1 MRASKAAL
9 GRPFLWLDPHRSRR
23 IQRHR
28 RAGPRLQ
35 VSAVRDEPGLDRS
48 TDPVSIQQAMHT
60 PLMQS
65 SEQVRHMVASQPRQQ
80 DMSQHAQSHPSP
92 SLAM

>member
-1 MRASKAAL
+1 LIRIDRVELNDTGALVRAA
-9 GRPFLWLDPHRSRR
+9 
-23 IQRHR
+23 
-28 RAGPRLQ
+28 Q

-80 DMSQHAQSHPSP
+80 DMSQHAKSHPSP